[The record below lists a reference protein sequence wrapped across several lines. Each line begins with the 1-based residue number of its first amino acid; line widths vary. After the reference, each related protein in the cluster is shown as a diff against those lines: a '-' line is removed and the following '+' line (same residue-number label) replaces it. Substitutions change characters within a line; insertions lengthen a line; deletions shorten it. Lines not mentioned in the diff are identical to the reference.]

1 MERTGLEP
9 VTSGLQTHRPA
20 KHHPTS
26 TDPTPMVEWSSWS
39 LPNMD

>member
-9 VTSGLQTHRPA
+9 VTSGLQTHHPT

-26 TDPTPMVEWSSWS
+26 TDPTPVVESFSWS
-39 LPNMD
+39 LPNVD